1 MSASKEPKEVNMN
14 KARAI
19 SFVVTLSVLVA
30 SSSGFARAG
39 SNGSER
45 SRPVSSRAPAQRFH
59 ADLTGG
65 SRTLARLGSWAA
77 SSPSFSR

>member
-30 SSSGFARAG
+30 SSSGFARGLGFICGRG
-39 SNGSER
+39 S
-45 SRPVSSRAPAQRFH
+45 
-59 ADLTGG
+59 
-65 SRTLARLGSWAA
+65 SWVEW
-77 SSPSFSR
+77 

>member
-1 MSASKEPKEVNMN
+1 MN
-14 KARAI
+14 KARMI

-30 SSSGFARAG
+30 SSSGFARGLSFFLRKGQQLGRVVDHPGAFGAG
-39 SNGSER
+39 SDGSER

-65 SRTLARLGSWAA
+65 SGD
-77 SSPSFSR
+77 PG